1 MKKYS
6 AVIAMFLVLALA
18 VPVFANPF
26 TDVPA
31 NHWAYS
37 AVNKLVA
44 SGIAEGYPDGSFRG
58 KNNLT
63 RYEIAIV
70 VSRILDKIEMER
82 EMLADDIDTA
92 AKSLSK
98 EEAQDVT
105 AIVKAM
111 LAKNQPGTGGPAPT
125 NLTDQQVEEVVN
137 LIEALT
143 FEFKAELKIL
153 GQKIDGIYA
162 DVDAV
167 EARVAALEA
176 GPTVSFSG
184 DYKVDFQYDAVDG
197 ADPKQDTDYYY
208 LKYYNHTDPNA
219 LPAGA
224 PTDAIEEVKKDEYV
238 ETDPWD
244 GDSDDIVVDGDGKF
258 SQTLTMNADI
268 NKDGLTA
275 KVLVVAEDSDD
286 NLDLDS
292 AELGLEN
299 DEFGFTYN
307 SSNKAALNDYAFN
320 DQEFNGV
327 SVNLKKYGVDTFLG
341 TAKVKV
347 DETNA
352 TVEKD
357 VTYLNTEGNIELK
370 KDVVKY
376 EFKDG
381 PDADTDADTYRPI
394 KKDINR
400 DFFVYGAETAMSMA
414 GFDLK
419 ASVAGRQDINDEE
432 EKYKDKAV
440 NVLGLNAATDLDLA
454 KVSAD
459 LAYSMPGEGDAATL
473 IRLNATTELGLA
485 AVEFNYKNS
494 HKDFKPVFSDKV
506 LFDSDNDDYDI
517 FTTGVKPGTSGFN
530 FTVTPNILE
539 ALEASVFYA
548 SVQNPDDKD
557 NTKLA
562 LEGSMEA
569 PILEG
574 LIVKGKYEDQDKA
587 GDKKTTTGFG
597 AEYKLLADKA
607 TVTFDYTM
615 DNEHEDKTPLV
626 TAVAEE
632 VQNTTELGASYEL
645 TDNISVDFNYENV
658 ANNGYMKSF
667 GGEDLTKSTIGF
679 GAELSEYPLVF
690 AGLTARAGFDY
701 ETVTGY
707 AYNYD
712 KNEDMQDWDGDG
724 KDIDHNGDPATI
736 DLDTLDGSSTTIKG
750 GLGYVLGAAKLDYDL
765 AFTMKDKHD
774 DAKDGV
780 YMTHK
785 LGLTYTIVEGTDL
798 TAGYR
803 ILDMNYDN
811 SDDKDYQV
819 QTATAGV
826 SVSF

>member
-6 AVIAMFLVLALA
+6 AIIAMFLVLALA

-70 VSRILDKIEMER
+70 VSRILNKIEMER
-82 EMLADDIDTA
+82 EMLADDIDAA

-176 GPTVSFSG
+176 GPTIAFSG
-184 DYKVDFQYDAVDG
+184 DYKVDFQYDVVDG

-208 LKYYNHTDPNA
+208 LKYFSHTDPNA

-224 PTDAIEEVKKDEYV
+224 PADAIQEVKKDKYV

-244 GDSDDIVVDGDGKF
+244 GDSDNIVVDGNGKF

-275 KVLVVAEDSDD
+275 KVLVVAEDSAD

-299 DEFGFTYN
+299 DDFGFTYN

-320 DQEFNGV
+320 DQGFNGV
-327 SVNLKKYGVDTFLG
+327 SVNLKKYGVDAFLG
-341 TAKVKV
+341 TAEVKV
-347 DETNA
+347 GEKDA

-357 VTYLNTEGNIELK
+357 VTYEGNDGDFKIK

-381 PDADTDADTYRPI
+381 AYKALQSDI
-394 KKDINR
+394 KE
-400 DFFVYGAETAMSMA
+400 DFFVYGAETALSMA

-419 ASVAGRQDINDEE
+419 ASVAGRRDIQADDN
-432 EKYKDKAV
+432 KDKAV

-459 LAYSMPGEGDAATL
+459 LAYSMPGEGDAASL

-494 HKDFKPVFSDKV
+494 HKDFTPVFNDAV
-506 LFDSDNDDYDI
+506 LFDDEEDDYDI
-517 FTTGVKPGTSGFN
+517 FTTGVKPGTNGFN

-548 SVQNPDDKD
+548 TVQDPDEKD

-562 LEGSMEA
+562 LDGSMEA

-587 GDKKTTTGFG
+587 GDTKTTTGFG

-615 DNEHEDKTPLV
+615 DNEHEDKTPNV
-626 TAVAEE
+626 TEEAKE
-632 VQNTTELGASYEL
+632 VQNTTKFGASYEL

-658 ANNGYMKSF
+658 ANNGYMKTY
-667 GGEDLTKSTIGF
+667 GGKDLTKNTMGF
-679 GAELSEYPLVF
+679 GAKLSDYPLVF
-690 AGLTARAGFDY
+690 AGLTAKAGFDY

-707 AYNYD
+707 GYDYD
-712 KNEDMQDWDGDG
+712 KDAPSIG
-724 KDIDHNGDPATI
+724 
-736 DLDTLDGSSTTIKG
+736 LDTLDESSIKLSG

-765 AFTMKDKHD
+765 AYTSRDKHD
-774 DAKDGV
+774 DTKDGV

-803 ILDMNYDN
+803 ILDMNYTDG
-811 SDDKDYQV
+811 DTKDYQV

>member
-70 VSRILDKIEMER
+70 VSRILNKIEMER

-176 GPTVSFSG
+176 GPTIAFSG
-184 DYKVDFQYDAVDG
+184 DYKVDFQHDVIDG

-208 LKYYNHTDPNA
+208 YA
-219 LPAGA
+219 
-224 PTDAIEEVKKDEYV
+224 DAAETELEEQTKGSKYV

-244 GDSDDIVVDGDGKF
+244 GDSDNIAVDGNGKF
-258 SQTLTMNADI
+258 SQDLTVNADI
-268 NKDGLTA
+268 KKDGLTA
-275 KVLVVAEDSDD
+275 KVLVVAEDSAD
-286 NLDLDS
+286 NLEVDS

-299 DEFGFTYN
+299 DDFGFTYN
-307 SSNKAALNDYAFN
+307 SSNKVALNDYAFN
-320 DQEFNGV
+320 DQGFNGV
-327 SVNLKKYGVDTFLG
+327 SVNLKKYGVDAFLG
-341 TAKVKV
+341 TAAVKV
-347 DETNA
+347 G
-352 TVEKD
+352 EKEAKAEHN
-357 VTYLNTEGNIELK
+357 VTYIDANDDEFTIK
-370 KDVVKY
+370 KSVNKY
-376 EFKDG
+376 EEDG
-381 PDADTDADTYRPI
+381 TTKIMEDD
-394 KKDINR
+394 KK
-400 DFFVYGAETAMSMA
+400 DFFVYGAETALSMA

-419 ASVAGRQDINDEE
+419 ASVTGRRDIEE
-432 EKYKDKAV
+432 DKNKDKAV
-440 NVLGLNAATDLDLA
+440 NILGLNAATDLDLA

-459 LAYSMPGEGDAATL
+459 LAYSMPGEGDAASL
-473 IRLNATTELGLA
+473 IRLNATTDLGLA

-494 HKDFKPVFSDKV
+494 HKDFTPIFNDAV
-506 LFDSDNDDYDI
+506 LFDDGEDDYDI

-530 FTVTPNILE
+530 FKVTPNILE

-548 SVQNPDDKD
+548 TVQDPDEKD

-562 LEGSMEA
+562 LDGSMEA

-574 LIVKGKYEDQDKA
+574 LIVKGNYADQDKA

-615 DNEHEDKTPLV
+615 EDEHEDKTPKV
-626 TAVAEE
+626 VEKAVETE
-632 VQNTTELGASYEL
+632 NTTKFGASYDL
-645 TDNISVDFNYENV
+645 TDNICVKFDYENI
-658 ANNGYMKSF
+658 ANYGYMAKY
-667 GGEDLTKSTIGF
+667 GGKDLTKSTMGF
-679 GAELSEYPLVF
+679 GAELSDFPLVF
-690 AGLTARAGFDY
+690 AGLTAKAGFDY
-701 ETVTGY
+701 ETVTGDG
-707 AYNYD
+707 YD
-712 KNEDMQDWDGDG
+712 YDDD
-724 KDIDHNGDPATI
+724 ASTI
-736 DLDTLDGSSTTIKG
+736 DPKPIEESSTKLTG
-750 GLGYVLGAAKLDYDL
+750 GLGYVLGAAKLEYDL
-765 AFTMKDKHD
+765 GYTTKTYKYDADKE
-774 DAKDGV
+774 GT

-803 ILDMNYDN
+803 ILDMNYTDG
-811 SDDKDYQV
+811 DTEDYQV